1 LANSNLAGLL
11 NPRRRHLAAG
21 AVLMVFLLLLPLG
34 ISSVTILNILILT
47 LLYAGLSQAWNILG
61 GYCGQ
66 ISLGNALYF
75 GIGAYT
81 STLLLTHLGASP
93 WFGMVIGGS
102 LAAALALLIG
112 WPLFRLKGHYF
123 VIATIVIA
131 EGALLLF
138 QSWPWVGG
146 TLGIYIP
153 FLGDSWVMLQFQTAK
168 LPFYYVALGYAAI
181 LWLVTYTI
189 DGGRLGH
196 YWRAVKDNADAA
208 QSLGVGIFASKM
220 QAVAISAFFTGVGGA
235 FYAQFV
241 SYIDPESVMNF
252 QISLLMT
259 LPAVLGGL
267 GTLWG
272 PIVGAAVLIPISE
285 LTRSYIGGSGQG
297 LDLIFYGSII
307 MVIALVKPEGI
318 VGLWADIKRRRILS
332 RTPLAS
338 RKVAP

>member
-1 LANSNLAGLL
+1 MERFSASRLSL
-11 NPRRRHLAAG
+11 RQRQLAAA
-21 AVLMVFLLLLPLG
+21 AVLLVVLVALPHG
-34 ISSVTILNILILT
+34 IGSVTILNILILT

-66 ISLGNALYF
+66 VSLGHALYF
-75 GIGAYT
+75 GIGAYS
-81 STLLLTHLGASP
+81 STQLLIKWQLSP
-93 WFGMVIGGS
+93 WIGMGVGGI
-102 LAAALALLIG
+102 LAAALALLVG

-138 QSWPWVGG
+138 QSWEWVGG

-153 FLGDSWVMLQFQTAK
+153 FLGDSWSMLQFKTAK
-168 LPFYYVALGYAAI
+168 LPFYYVALVYAAL
-181 LWLVTYTI
+181 LWVVTFLI

-196 YWRAVKDNADAA
+196 YWRAVKDNAEAA
-208 QSLGVGIFASKM
+208 QSLGVRIFPSKL
-220 QAVAISAFFTGVGGA
+220 AAAAISAFFTGIGGS

-252 QISLLMT
+252 QLSLLMT

-272 PIVGAAVLIPISE
+272 PLVGAAVLIPISE
-285 LTRSYIGGSGQG
+285 LTRSYLGGSGQG
-297 LDLIFYGSII
+297 IDLIFYGSLI
-307 MVIALVKPEGI
+307 MVISLLKPEGI
-318 VGLWADIKRRRILS
+318 VGIWNDLVLRRS
-332 RTPLAS
+332 RRTARGRVPA
-338 RKVAP
+338 

>member
-1 LANSNLAGLL
+1 LANSKLAGIFD
-11 NPRRRHLAAG
+11 PRRRHLAAG

-34 ISSVTILNILILT
+34 IGSVTILNILILT

-93 WFGMVIGGS
+93 WLGMVIGGS
-102 LAAALALLIG
+102 LAAGLALLIG

-168 LPFYYVALGYAAI
+168 LPFYYVALGYAAM
-181 LWLVTYTI
+181 LWGVTYSI

-196 YWRAVKDNADAA
+196 SWRAVKDNPDAA
-208 QSLGVGIFASKM
+208 QSLGVRIFPSKM
-220 QAVAISAFFTGVGGA
+220 QAIAISAFFTGVGGA
-235 FYAQFV
+235 FYAQYV

-272 PIVGAAVLIPISE
+272 PIVGAAVLIPMSE

-297 LDLIFYGSII
+297 LDLIFYGGII

-318 VGLWADIKRRRILS
+318 VGLWNDLVRRRRLS

>member
-1 LANSNLAGLL
+1 LANF
-11 NPRRRHLAAG
+11 NPRQRHLAAG
-21 AVLMVFLLLLPLG
+21 AVLMVILGLLPLG

-66 ISLGNALYF
+66 VSLGNALYF
-75 GIGAYT
+75 GIGAYS
-81 STLLLTHLGASP
+81 STLLLTHLGISP
-93 WFGMVIGGS
+93 WLGMLVGGS
-102 LAAALALLIG
+102 LAAGLALLVG

-138 QSWPWVGG
+138 QSWDWVGG

-153 FLGDSWVMLQFQTAK
+153 FLGDSWTMLAFQTAK

-181 LWLVTYTI
+181 LWGVTFAI

-196 YWRAVKDNADAA
+196 YWRAVKDNAEAA
-208 QSLGVGIFASKM
+208 QSLGVKIFPSKL
-220 QAVAISAFFTGVGGA
+220 QAVGISAFFTGVGGS

-252 QISLLMT
+252 QLSLLMT

-272 PIVGAAVLIPISE
+272 PVVGAAVLIPISE
-285 LTRSYIGGSGQG
+285 LTRSYLGGSGQG
-297 LDLIFYGSII
+297 IDLIFYGGLI
-307 MVIALVKPEGI
+307 MVIALLKPEGI
-318 VGLWADIKRRRILS
+318 VGIWSEFIRRRGLK
-332 RTPLAS
+332 TQ
-338 RKVAP
+338 KVPA

>member
-1 LANSNLAGLL
+1 MG
-11 NPRRRHLAAG
+11 
-21 AVLMVFLLLLPLG
+21 VLVLLPHA
-34 ISSVTILNILILT
+34 ISIVTILNILILT

-93 WFGMVIGGS
+93 WFGMVVGGTI
-102 LAAALALLIG
+102 AAGLALLIG

-153 FLGDSWVMLQFQTAK
+153 FLGDSWTMLQFQTAK
-168 LPFYYVALGYAAI
+168 LPFYYVALGYAAL
-181 LWLVTYTI
+181 LWLVTYTV
-189 DGGRLGH
+189 DGGKLGH
-196 YWRAVKDNADAA
+196 YWRAIKDNPEAA
-208 QSLGVGIFASKM
+208 QSLGVKIFPTKM
-220 QAVAISAFFTGVGGA
+220 QAAALSAFFTGVGGA

-272 PIVGAAVLIPISE
+272 PVVGAAVLIPVSE

-297 LDLIFYGSII
+297 LDLIFYGGLI
-307 MVIALVKPEGI
+307 MVIALLKPEGI
-318 VGLWADIKRRRILS
+318 VGLWADFTRRRRQARPS
-332 RTPLAS
+332 LAS
-338 RKVAP
+338 QKVTP

>member
-1 LANSNLAGLL
+1 MANFSL
-11 NPRRRHLAAG
+11 RQRHLAAG
-21 AVLMVFLLLLPLG
+21 AALMVILGLLPLG
-34 ISSVTILNILILT
+34 ISSTTILNILILT

-66 ISLGNALYF
+66 VSLGNALYF
-75 GIGAYT
+75 GIGAYS
-81 STLLLTHLGASP
+81 STLLLTHLGISP
-93 WFGMVIGGS
+93 WLGMLVGGS
-102 LAAALALLIG
+102 LAAGLALLVG

-138 QSWPWVGG
+138 QSWDWVGG

-153 FLGDSWVMLQFQTAK
+153 FNGDSWSMLQFQTAK

-181 LWLVTYTI
+181 LWAVTFVI

-196 YWRAVKDNADAA
+196 YWRAVKDNAEAA
-208 QSLGVGIFASKM
+208 QSLGVKIFPSKLK
-220 QAVAISAFFTGVGGA
+220 AVAISAFFTGVGGS

-272 PIVGAAVLIPISE
+272 PLVGAAVLIPISE
-285 LTRSYIGGSGQG
+285 LTRSYLGGGGQG
-297 LDLIFYGSII
+297 IDLIFYGALI
-307 MVIALVKPEGI
+307 MVIALLKPEGI
-318 VGLWADIKRRRILS
+318 VGIWADFTRRRSLK
-332 RTPLAS
+332 TQ
-338 RKVAP
+338 KVPA